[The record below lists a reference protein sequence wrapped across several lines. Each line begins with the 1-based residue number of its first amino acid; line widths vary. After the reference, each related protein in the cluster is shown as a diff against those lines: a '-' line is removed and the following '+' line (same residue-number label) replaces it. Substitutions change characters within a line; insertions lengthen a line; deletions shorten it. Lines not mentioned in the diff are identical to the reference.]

1 MHAHVY
7 VLFVLQSVFKI
18 LFYIPYCR
26 YIMAKEVN
34 LQRAHI
40 DTSVFLNQYQIA
52 LHTNEG
58 KFSDNWFS
66 VQLALLVYKIY
77 VPCTSPSQAFTLY
90 LLVDK
95 VSEPLSLG

>member
-1 MHAHVY
+1 VCVCARAFVCSRVCVCAPMHAYVY

-66 VQLALLVYKIY
+66 VQLALSVL
-77 VPCTSPSQAFTLY
+77 
-90 LLVDK
+90 
-95 VSEPLSLG
+95 